1 MLPDKITLEIA
12 TPERRVLIE
21 TVDEVVLPGK
31 LGYLGVLPGHAPLL
45 TSLSVGELMYRKG
58 AEKKYLAMAWGFAE
72 VLPTRVIVLAD
83 LAEPAEE
90 IDVARAQAK
99 KSEVEARLKN
109 ADSSFDMKAASVSL
123 QKAIIRIQ
131 VARSGISMSR
141 SCSAARQ

>member
-131 VARSGISMSR
+131 VAHKKTG
-141 SCSAARQ
+141 